1 MRVLALGLIFALAAC
16 GALTE
21 DTGNGAKSERLA
33 FGKEAYRDY
42 CAACHG
48 MDGRGTG
55 PASGAMKAGTPDL
68 TQLASKNHDK
78 YPRDYVIYV
87 MDGRVEILSHGT
99 REMPLWGTQLGD
111 PEADALLSGIV
122 DYIESLQRPA
132 G

>member
-1 MRVLALGLIFALAAC
+1 MRVFALGLILSLAAC
-16 GALTE
+16 SAFTE
-21 DTGNGAKSERLA
+21 DTENGPKAERLA
-33 FGKEAYRDY
+33 FGKEAFRDN

-48 MDGRGTG
+48 MDGHGSG
-55 PASGAMKAGTPDL
+55 PAAGAMKAGTPDL
-68 TQLASKNHDK
+68 TQLAVKNHNV

-87 MDGRVEILSHGT
+87 MDGRVEIMSHGT

-111 PEADALLSGIV
+111 PEADALLFGIV